1 MLLPSLLFPLLQI
14 PLCMSSSSHGT
25 CNHPF
30 LLKDLRF
37 LIAATTDLMG
47 MQLFSIAVQGTHT
60 HHQSGLLLVQEQCE
74 IHYIHILPASLPRKI
89 NVLKLSSLIDVPS
102 IHPSTHPLATVQ
114 LHQLGRRI
122 MVFACNNSPTDWI
135 IYSMAA
141 GAAVGTPEQKTECIV
156 WIVAGDNLN
165 AFMPYFETPPSKTIH
180 LIPK

>member
-60 HHQSGLLLVQEQCE
+60 HQSGLLLFQEQCE

-102 IHPSTHPLATVQ
+102 IHPHPPTCHRAVAPTRQEDNGVCLQQLAYGLNNLFNGCRCRGGYSRAENRVHR
-114 LHQLGRRI
+114 LNCCGR
-122 MVFACNNSPTDWI
+122 
-135 IYSMAA
+135 
-141 GAAVGTPEQKTECIV
+141 
-156 WIVAGDNLN
+156 
-165 AFMPYFETPPSKTIH
+165 
-180 LIPK
+180 